1 MLRIAPAVA
10 LAGTLALGACAVAP
24 PTGPSVMALP
34 AQGKSFEQFQ
44 QDDATCR
51 QYASAQIGYGSPAQ
65 ASTDSAV
72 TSAIVGTALGAAAGA
87 AIGAAAGN
95 PALGAIAGAGG
106 GLLLGSAAGANAA
119 NVSGAALQRRY
130 DMGYLQCMSAKGE
143 SVPTTGGAGPYAS
156 AAPGPYVYPA
166 YPAYPAYYPYY
177 PYYYPGYYYGPPVFG
192 SFFFAGRFG
201 GRHFR

>member
-143 SVPTTGGAGPYAS
+143 SVPTTVGGAGPYAS
-156 AAPGPYVYPA
+156 HPYGPYAYPA
-166 YPAYPAYYPYY
+166 YPAYPAYYS
-177 PYYYPGYYYGPPVFG
+177 YYPGYYYGPPVFG
-192 SFFFAGRFG
+192 SVFVAGRFG
-201 GRHFR
+201 RRHF